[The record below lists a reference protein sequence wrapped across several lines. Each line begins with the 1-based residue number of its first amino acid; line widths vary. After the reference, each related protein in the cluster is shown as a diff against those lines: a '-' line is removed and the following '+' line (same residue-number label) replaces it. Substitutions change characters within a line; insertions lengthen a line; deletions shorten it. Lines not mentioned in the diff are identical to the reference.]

1 MQMENLMK
9 IKNKMENIM
18 ENDELVAVYKLDI
31 EVLKQEGYITDD
43 MSNSQKYKMIRLNQQ
58 WLLCEESDDGIMCI
72 TKKRQWMQQNPDNFD
87 YGLLGKNAYFVHC
100 GVVGEG
106 YIYGIGRW
114 YDRMYYVKTD
124 SFDNVKRARIHESD
138 IYLTIDDLL
147 KALNTK
153 YEILEIKS

>member
-1 MQMENLMK
+1 
-9 IKNKMENIM
+9 M
-18 ENDELVAVYKLDI
+18 ENDELIPLYKLDI
-31 EVLKQEGYITDD
+31 EVLKQEGYITED

-72 TKKRQWMQQNPDNFD
+72 TKKRQWMLQNPDNFD

-100 GVVGEG
+100 GIVGEG

-124 SFDNVKRARIHESD
+124 SFDKVSRARIHESD
-138 IYLTIDDLL
+138 IYLTLDELL

-153 YEILEIKS
+153 YEIKEKK

>member
-1 MQMENLMK
+1 
-9 IKNKMENIM
+9 M
-18 ENDELVAVYKLDI
+18 ENDELIPLYKLDI

-100 GVVGEG
+100 GVVGDG

-114 YDRMYYVKTD
+114 YNRMYYVKTD
-124 SFDNVKRARIHESD
+124 SFDKVKRARIHESD
-138 IYLTIDDLL
+138 IYLSLDELFR
-147 KALNTK
+147 ALNTK
-153 YEILEIKS
+153 YKIGKNNE

>member
-1 MQMENLMK
+1 
-9 IKNKMENIM
+9 M
-18 ENDELVAVYKLDI
+18 ENDDELVPLYKLDI
-31 EVLKQEGYITDD
+31 EVLRQEGYITED

-72 TKKRQWMQQNPDNFD
+72 TKKRQWMLQNPDNFE

-100 GVVGEG
+100 GIVGEG

-114 YDRMYYVKTD
+114 YGRMYIVRTD

-138 IYLTIDDLL
+138 IYLTLDELF

-153 YEILEIKS
+153 YKIEEKKNAI

>member
-1 MQMENLMK
+1 MEN
-9 IKNKMENIM
+9 M
-18 ENDELVAVYKLDI
+18 ENDELVPLYKLDI
-31 EVLKQEGYITDD
+31 EVLKQEGYITND
-43 MSNSQKYKMIRLNQQ
+43 MSNSQKYKMIRLKQQ

-72 TKKRQWMQQNPDNFD
+72 TKKRQWMLQNPDNFE

-124 SFDNVKRARIHESD
+124 SFDKVKRARIHESD
-138 IYLTIDDLL
+138 IYLTLDELF

-153 YEILEIKS
+153 YEIKEKK

>member
-1 MQMENLMK
+1 MEN
-9 IKNKMENIM
+9 M
-18 ENDELVAVYKLDI
+18 ENDELVPLYKLDI
-31 EVLKQEGYITDD
+31 EVLKQEGYITND

-72 TKKRQWMQQNPDNFD
+72 TKKRQWMLQNPDNFE

-124 SFDNVKRARIHESD
+124 SFDKVKRARIHESD
-138 IYLTIDDLL
+138 IYLTLDELF

-153 YEILEIKS
+153 YEIKEKK

>member
-1 MQMENLMK
+1 MQIEN
-9 IKNKMENIM
+9 E
-18 ENDELVAVYKLDI
+18 ELVPLYALDI
-31 EVLKQEGYITDD
+31 EVLKREGYITDD

-100 GVVGEG
+100 GIVGEG

-114 YDRMYYVKTD
+114 YDRMYLVKSD
-124 SFDNVKRARIHESD
+124 SFQTKKARIHESD
-138 IYLTIDDLL
+138 IYLTLGELL
-147 KALNTK
+147 EALNTK
-153 YEILEIKS
+153 YEIKEKK

>member
-124 SFDNVKRARIHESD
+124 SFDKVSRARIHESD
-138 IYLTIDDLL
+138 IYLTLDELF
-147 KALNTK
+147 KALNNK
-153 YEILEIKS
+153 YEIKEKK

>member
-1 MQMENLMK
+1 MEN
-9 IKNKMENIM
+9 E
-18 ENDELVAVYKLDI
+18 ELVPLYALDI
-31 EVLKQEGYITDD
+31 EVLKREGYITDD

-72 TKKRQWMQQNPDNFD
+72 TKKRQWMQQNPDNFE

-100 GVVGEG
+100 GVVGDG

-124 SFDNVKRARIHESD
+124 SFDNVKRVRIHESD
-138 IYLTIDDLL
+138 IYLTLGEL
-147 KALNTK
+147 FEALNSK
-153 YEILEIKS
+153 YKIEEKK

>member
-1 MQMENLMK
+1 
-9 IKNKMENIM
+9 M

-31 EVLKQEGYITDD
+31 EVLKREGYITED

-87 YGLLGKNAYFVHC
+87 YGLLGKNVYFVHC
-100 GVVGEG
+100 GIVGDG

-114 YDRMYYVKTD
+114 YDRMYIVKTD

-138 IYLTIDDLL
+138 IYLTLDELFN
-147 KALNTK
+147 ALNTK
-153 YEILEIKS
+153 YEIKGKK